1 MKKINEQEFES
12 EIKEGIVLVDF
23 FATWCGPCRM
33 MSFVLEDFADEMNDV
48 KILKIDVDE
57 CEKLAR
63 KFGVMSIPTLVLFK
77 NGKEVYKHVGLVQKD
92 DLVKIV
98 NKNI

>member
-33 MSFVLEDFADEMNDV
+33 MNFVLEDFADEMNDV